1 MLVVQSLNLRH
12 WWFWWLSHR
21 FLWFMF
27 KLFYILHQKL
37 ENILH
42 LKICY
47 NEIRVQILHP
57 QNFFQDDL
65 FVEMLVFMVFTKTK
79 VRFGYRWNG
88 VWVFYVFSFFPGC
101 ASGTVYCPWT
111 VILDLWTVKKK
122 KREWIVIFHT
132 FKNYF
137 ATMFSVFNKISCIQM
152 DFKQSVRHRK
162 F

>member
-1 MLVVQSLNLRH
+1 MVGLLKLNGWVPMLVVQSLNLRH
-12 WWFWWLSHR
+12 WWFWWLSHQ

-65 FVEMLVFMVFTKTK
+65 FVEMLVFMVFAKTK
-79 VRFGYRWNG
+79 VRFGYRWTG
-88 VWVFYVFSFFPGC
+88 IWVFYVFFFSWMLVWHC
-101 ASGTVYCPWT
+101 S
-111 VILDLWTVKKK
+111 LSMNSDFRLMNRKKK
-122 KREWIVIFHT
+122 KGV
-132 FKNYF
+132 NSN
-137 ATMFSVFNKISCIQM
+137 FSHI
-152 DFKQSVRHRK
+152 
-162 F
+162 